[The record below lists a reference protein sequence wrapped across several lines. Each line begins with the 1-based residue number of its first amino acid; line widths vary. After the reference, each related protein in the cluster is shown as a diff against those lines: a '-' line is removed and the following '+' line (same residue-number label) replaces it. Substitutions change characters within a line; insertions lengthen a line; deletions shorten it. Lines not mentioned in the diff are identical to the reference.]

1 MMATMGTETGTCGL
15 LQDFIRVQIDAVAA
29 CRAAVPQLAGP
40 DERAMVVDLRG
51 EHEDQLR
58 YLRRIARDDGVET
71 PENGTAYEASIVG
84 GIRKAAAVDG
94 DGALLEALSRLEAAV
109 VADYQRVLR
118 NSALAEARRPV
129 FERALSELRRHR
141 HTLVQ
146 AARLAP
152 RGGR

>member
-58 YLRRIARDDGVET
+58 YLRRIAHDDGVET

-84 GIRKAAAVDG
+84 GIRKAAAVEG
-94 DGALLEALSRLEAAV
+94 DRAVLEALSRLEAAV
-109 VADYQRVLR
+109 VADYKRVLR
-118 NSALAEARRPV
+118 NSTLAELTRPV

-141 HTLVQ
+141 RTLVQ

>member
-29 CRAAVPQLAGP
+29 CRTAVPHLAGA
-40 DERAMVVDLRG
+40 DERAIVVDLCG

-58 YLRRIARDDGVET
+58 HLRRIACDDGVEP
-71 PENGTAYEASIVG
+71 PESGTAYEARTVG
-84 GIRKAAAVDG
+84 GIRKAAAVEG
-94 DGALLEALSRLEAAV
+94 DGAVLEALSRLEVAV

-118 NSALAEARRPV
+118 NTALSPLTRPV

-141 HTLVQ
+141 RVLGR

-152 RGGR
+152 RAGR